1 MSSKFGYSKYL
12 PLISG
17 ALDIAVINVSFFLA
31 HVLRFPM
38 KAWWPNDHEAE
49 FWFLANI
56 LYLIIAYYHRAYEF
70 IRVDAYEHVVR
81 KFSTYFFIYTATT
94 YLFLFSL
101 NLDEIARLWVLY
113 YILTAYVLL
122 LLTRW
127 GSLKFFS
134 WYRAQ
139 GRNYRR
145 IVIVG
150 TDTVAMQLYEFM
162 NSDVTLGY
170 RILGFFDFGRH
181 GMDLEAY
188 SAVQYLGDRK
198 EVLSYLQRENV
209 HEVFWKLTSEDDA
222 YIKEVISYCE
232 NNMIRLRFIPYFGAA
247 LMGRRPTLDMYN
259 MIPVAT
265 LRPEPLQIPI
275 NRFLKRGFD
284 ILFAFLTLLILMPIL
299 FPILAL
305 LIKISSRGPV
315 FFKQERTGEQGSA
328 FWCWKF
334 RTMRIN
340 AEADTKQA
348 TLNDDR
354 ITVVGKWL
362 RKTNL
367 DELPQFYNVLKGD
380 MSVVGPRPHMLK
392 HTEDYRLQVAKFL
405 VRHFAKPGITGWA
418 QVNGFRGETRS
429 VADMEKRVEADI
441 WYVEN
446 WSILLDARII
456 LKTILNMIRG
466 EKNAY

>member
-1 MSSKFGYSKYL
+1 M
-12 PLISG
+12 I
-17 ALDIAVINVSFFLA
+17 DIAVINGAFFLS
-31 HVLRFPM
+31 HFFRFHLTQ
-38 KAWWPNDHEAE
+38 WWPENHDAE
-49 FWFLANI
+49 FWFLANF
-56 LYLIIAYYHRAYEF
+56 LYLIIAYYHRAYDF
-70 IRVDAYEHVVR
+70 IRVDAIEQVIQ
-81 KFSTYFFIYTATT
+81 KFTTYFFIYAASV

-113 YILTAYVLL
+113 YILTAYLAL

-145 IVIVG
+145 VVIVG
-150 TDTVAMQLYEFM
+150 TDAVALQLFEFM

-170 RILGFFDFGRH
+170 RILGFFDFDRQGA
-181 GMDLEAY
+181 DLSQLAG
-188 SAVQYLGDRK
+188 ATYLGDRK
-198 EVLSYLQRENV
+198 DIVKFLKEENV
-209 HEVFWKLTSEDDA
+209 HEVFWKLTSEDDS
-222 YIKEVISYCE
+222 YIKEVINFCE
-232 NNMIRLRFIPYFGAA
+232 DNMIRMRFIPYFGAA
-247 LMGRRPTLDMYN
+247 LMGRRPALDMYN

-265 LRPEPLQIPI
+265 LRPEPLQIPF
-275 NRFLKRGFD
+275 NRIVKRFFD
-284 ILFAFLTLLILMPIL
+284 VLFSLLTLIILVPTV
-299 FPILAL
+299 FPIVAL
-305 LIKISSRGPV
+305 MIKLSSKGPV
-315 FFKQERTGEQGSA
+315 FFRQERTGEQGNS

-334 RTMRIN
+334 RTMKVN
-340 AEADTKQA
+340 DQADTKQA
-348 TLNDDR
+348 TLNDER
-354 ITVVGKWL
+354 ITDVGAWL

-367 DELPQFYNVLKGD
+367 DELPQFFNVLKGD

-392 HTEDYRLQVAKFL
+392 HTADYRLQVSKFL

-418 QVNGFRGETRS
+418 QVSGFRGETKEVS
-429 VADMEKRVEADI
+429 DMEKRVEADI

-456 LKTILNMIRG
+456 FKTILNMIRG

>member
-17 ALDIAVINVSFFLA
+17 ALDIAVINVAFFVA
-31 HVLRFPM
+31 HVFRFRSTD
-38 KAWWPNDHEAE
+38 WWPNDHETE
-49 FWFLANI
+49 FWFLANV

-70 IRVDAYEHVVR
+70 IRVDAYEQVVR
-81 KFSTYFFIYTATT
+81 KFTTYFFIYSATT

-134 WYRAQ
+134 WFRAQ

-150 TDTVAMQLYEFM
+150 TDTVAMQLFEFM
-162 NSDVTLGY
+162 HSDVTLGY
-170 RILGFFDFGRH
+170 RILGFFDFNRQGK
-181 GMDLEAY
+181 DLEEY
-188 SAVQYLGDRK
+188 PGVQYLGDRK
-198 EVLSYLQRENV
+198 EILSFLQHENV
-209 HEVFWKLTSEDDA
+209 HEVFWKLTSEEDA
-222 YIKEVISYCE
+222 YIKEVITYCE

-265 LRPEPLQIPI
+265 LRPEPLQIPL
-275 NRFLKRGFD
+275 NRVLKRGFD
-284 ILFAFLTLLILMPIL
+284 ILFSVLTLVILVPL
-299 FPILAL
+299 VFPILAL
-305 LIKISSRGPV
+305 LIKISSQGPV

-354 ITVVGKWL
+354 ITAVGRWL

-367 DELPQFYNVLKGD
+367 DELPQFFNVLKGD

-392 HTEDYRLQVAKFL
+392 HTEDYRQQVSKFL